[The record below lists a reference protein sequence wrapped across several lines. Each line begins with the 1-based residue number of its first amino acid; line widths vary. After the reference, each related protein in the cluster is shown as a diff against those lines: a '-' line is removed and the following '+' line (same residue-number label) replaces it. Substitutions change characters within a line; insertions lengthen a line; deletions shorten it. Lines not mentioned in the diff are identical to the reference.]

1 MGKRLLLIHHA
12 EPAVK
17 DVMQA
22 LARLGHQ
29 VSFCGALRGVV
40 DKVRSEAPDLVIIE
54 IDRPDADGRDIARLI
69 RRDARCNDIPI
80 ALWSASDADGRST
93 VVALGSQ
100 GFVGSGR
107 GAQELA
113 RSIEDLLYRR
123 SPLLPINEQARLEKL
138 RSLRVLDTA
147 PDPILDEIVAAA
159 SAMAGVPIALVSL
172 VDAERQWFKSRV
184 GLGATETPRSLA
196 FCAHAIHGSD
206 IFEVKD
212 ALSDQRFAENP
223 LVTSD
228 PKIRFYAG
236 APLVTGDGLALGTL
250 CVIDR
255 VPRALSDNQRES
267 LAHLGRAVALLLE
280 SRRAAEAPS
289 ASSQAQT

>member
-1 MGKRLLLIHHA
+1 MGKRLLLIHHSEA
-12 EPAVK
+12 AVR
-17 DVMQA
+17 DVVLA
-22 LARLGHQ
+22 LAQRGVA
-29 VSFCGALRGVV
+29 VSFCSALRGVV
-40 DKVRSEAPDLVIIE
+40 DRVLSEAPDLVIIE

-69 RRDARCNDIPI
+69 RRDARCSNIPI
-80 ALWSASDADGRST
+80 ALWSKSDEEGRTS

-100 GFVGSGR
+100 GSVASGR
-107 GAQELA
+107 SPTEIAQ
-113 RSIEDLLYRR
+113 SIEDLLLRR
-123 SPLLPINEQARLEKL
+123 LPHVPINEAARLERL
-138 RSLRVLDTA
+138 RELRVLDTA

-172 VDAERQWFKSRV
+172 VDADRQWFKSRV
-184 GLGATETPRSLA
+184 GLDVKQTPRNVA
-196 FCAHAIHGSD
+196 FCAHAIHGSE
-206 IFEVKD
+206 IFEIND

-236 APLVTGDGLALGTL
+236 APLLTDDGLAIGTL

-267 LAHLGRAVALLLE
+267 LARLGRAVTLILE
-280 SRRAAEAPS
+280 SRRAPD
-289 ASSQAQT
+289 THGPRT

>member
-12 EPAVK
+12 EAAVQ
-17 DVMQA
+17 DVIQA
-22 LARLGHQ
+22 LVQRGHQ

-54 IDRPDADGRDIARLI
+54 IDRPDANGRDIARLI
-69 RRDARCNDIPI
+69 RRDVRCNDIPI
-80 ALWSASDADGRST
+80 ALWSASAADGRSS
-93 VVALGSQ
+93 VVGLGSQ
-100 GFVGSGR
+100 GFVGGGR
-107 GAQELA
+107 DAQELS
-113 RSIEDLLYRR
+113 RSIEDLLYQRN
-123 SPLLPINEQARLEKL
+123 PLVPINEALRLERL
-138 RSLRVLDTA
+138 RGLRVLDTA

-184 GLGATETPRSLA
+184 GLDAKETPRNLA

-236 APLVTGDGLALGTL
+236 APLLTDDGLALGTL

-255 VPRALSDNQRES
+255 VPRTLSDNQRES
-267 LAHLGRAVALLLE
+267 LVRLGRAVTMILD
-280 SRRAAEAPS
+280 SRRTAEAPRS
-289 ASSQAQT
+289 A

>member
-12 EPAVK
+12 EPAVR
-17 DVMQA
+17 DVVQA
-22 LARLGHQ
+22 LVQRGHQ

-54 IDRPDADGRDIARLI
+54 LDRPDADGRDVARLI
-69 RRDARCNDIPI
+69 RRDVRCNDIPI
-80 ALWSASDADGRST
+80 ALWSANDADGRSS

-100 GFVGSGR
+100 GFVASGR
-107 GAQELA
+107 GAAELA
-113 RSIEDLLYRR
+113 RSIEDLLLRR
-123 SPLLPINEQARLEKL
+123 SPLLPINEASRLEKL
-138 RSLRVLDTA
+138 RSLRVLDSA

-184 GLGATETPRSLA
+184 GLEATETPRSLA

-206 IFEVKD
+206 VFEVRD
-212 ALSDQRFAENP
+212 ALFDQRFAENP

-236 APLVTGDGLALGTL
+236 APLLTEDGLALGTL

-255 VPRALSDNQRES
+255 VPRVLTDNQRES
-267 LAHLGRAVALLLE
+267 LVRLGRAVTLLLAA
-280 SRRAAEAPS
+280 RRGPDAPGPG
-289 ASSQAQT
+289 A